1 MTTCSC
7 SEVTTMNTNDGKPTA
22 NAEYRTQSLHV
33 GVRDAKANLSRLL
46 REVKSGRDVII
57 TEYGRPIARLVPIR
71 TLSLADR
78 LAEMEAR
85 GDIVSQKPV
94 AVTYQP
100 VRIPEGLAQRYLQ
113 EDREG
118 RKE

>member
-1 MTTCSC
+1 
-7 SEVTTMNTNDGKPTA
+7 MNTNDGKPPVDS
-22 NAEYRTQSLHV
+22 EYRIESLHI

-46 REVKSGRDVII
+46 RKVKSGQDVII
-57 TEYGRPIARLVPIR
+57 TEYGRPIARLVPIGA
-71 TLSLADR
+71 LSLADR

-85 GDIVSQKPV
+85 GDIESQKP
-94 AVTYQP
+94 ANVTFQP
-100 VRIPEGLAQRYLQ
+100 VRIPDGLAQKYLQ